1 MKNWNNALSRIATAL
16 ALVTLATMAAAQ
28 MTRGA
33 ISGTV
38 RDQTGGAVPGV
49 TVTATNTDTGATR
62 SAVTDGIGFY
72 RLPAL
77 EPGTYQLRADLSG
90 FTPFSTSVK
99 VNADTDVK
107 LDVGLK
113 LATVGETV
121 TVEGAVT
128 TIELNRTSPTVGTT
142 STARQVVELPLS
154 ADRNV
159 NNLIATSPNVNRVTG
174 QGTFAANGQRS
185 RNNNYMIDGSDNND
199 ISVTIATTQVVPE
212 SVAEF
217 QVQTN
222 AYSVEFGR
230 NSGAQVNVI
239 TKSGS
244 NTFRGEVWDYYRND
258 ELGTALTNLQKASG
272 ITRDTMSPFTRHQ
285 LGATIGGP
293 IIKDK
298 TFFFALYQY
307 DAQRPEG
314 TLGTTTRFPTQAGFA
329 ALSAIPLRAGQSQAS
344 RQAVLDKLGFLRNVY
359 ATNPVFRNLSNV
371 LVNGVA
377 IETGQANISIV
388 DPSTYHTFNGRLDHR
403 FTDNDTVTVRYYY
416 NKRKDENAISYCN
429 FGDVFCGSQ
438 DLKDTNLAASY
449 TRVFGS
455 SVVNEARASWVQRDL
470 DFPENDAVTPTT
482 TITGLFQIGGSSN
495 FPQSRIT
502 DAYQFNNTTTW
513 TTGRHTLK
521 FGADIR
527 YNKAINNSDFNSKG
541 TYTFNNLQDYMNST
555 AFQLTQALQTSS
567 WDATQWQNAFYIQDN
582 FRVTPDLTL
591 NLGVRYEISDVPLGL
606 FGATDPES
614 LAVGVP
620 APPEK
625 DTNNFAPRVGFNW
638 SPTTGSGILG
648 DGKTVFRGGFGMGYD
663 VLFYNLLTVNGSN
676 YPRIATATL
685 SNVTDVYP
693 ALLPAGGSPVFSPL
707 NGYTN
712 SDVNTVNP
720 DSKFWSFS
728 IGREVGQFV
737 MEVGYTGSQTGHGIN
752 QIHANP
758 GVLTPAQAALVAA
771 TQNQA
776 SIPTLQQRRVN
787 PAWGVR
793 TLIPAY
799 TGPAGN
805 DVEATSKYHGGYISV
820 NKRMANGLQFG
831 ASYTRSQFKSNNDG
845 SLGEA
850 GTDGSSQRPQ
860 SMFDYEA
867 EWSLSQFD
875 VPNRFVVNYLYEIPS
890 PKSGVL
896 KQILG
901 GWQISGITAFQ
912 SGRPFTIGTGV
923 DTNGDGTTG
932 SDRPNQ
938 NGSCGV
944 TWDDDHK
951 NFTNNG
957 CYTVPLGTNN
967 LPLANSLGNGS
978 AGRNTERFNGFW
990 NTDLSIMK
998 RFFLLGERQLVVRA
1012 DAFNAFNQDNYGA
1025 STNLSTAMANLSSA
1039 SFGQNPGGAAPTGW
1053 GRRIVTVSAKFIW

>member
-1 MKNWNNALSRIATAL
+1 MKFSIRTGAALL
-16 ALVTLATMAAAQ
+16 ALGALILAAPVEAQ
-28 MTRGA
+28 ITRGA
-33 ISGTV
+33 ISGVV
-38 RDQTGGAVPGV
+38 RDTSGGLVPGAV
-49 TVTATNTDTGATR
+49 VTATSVDTNIGR
-62 SAVTDGIGFY
+62 SSVTDAQGFY
-72 RLPAL
+72 RIPAL
-77 EPGTYQLRADLSG
+77 DPGTYTVKAELSG
-90 FTPFSTSVK
+90 FNTVVYNDIRLVSSGEVTI
-99 VNADTDVK
+99 NAE
-107 LDVGLK
+107 
-113 LATVGETV
+113 LAVASVGETITV
-121 TVEGAVT
+121 TGKAEAV
-128 TIELNRTSPTVGTT
+128 ELNKTNPTVGTT

-154 ADRNV
+154 ADRNI
-159 NNLIATSPNVNRVTG
+159 NNLMATGPNVSRVTG
-174 QGTFAANGQRS
+174 QGTYAANGQRS

-244 NTFRGEVWDYYRND
+244 NQFRGEIWDYYRND
-258 ELGTALTNLQKASG
+258 EFGTALTNLQKDSG
-272 ITRDTMSPFTRHQ
+272 ITRDNMPAYTRHQ
-285 LGATIGGP
+285 AGASIGGP

-307 DAQRPEG
+307 DADEPEG
-314 TLGTTTRFPTQAGFA
+314 ALGTTTRFPTQAGFA
-329 ALSAIPLRAGQSQAS
+329 ALAGVPLRAGQSQAS
-344 RQAVLDKLGFLRNVY
+344 RQAVLDKLGFLQDVY
-359 ATNPVFRNLSNV
+359 ATNPVFRNLSTT
-371 LVNGVA
+371 LVNGVP
-377 IETGQANISIV
+377 IETGQANISRQN
-388 DPSTYHTFNGRLDHR
+388 PSTYHTFNGRIDHR
-403 FTDNDTVTVRYYY
+403 LTDNDNITVRYYY

-438 DLKDTNLAASY
+438 DLKDTNLAASH
-449 TRVFGS
+449 THIFGS
-455 SVVNEARASWVQRDL
+455 NVVNEFRFSWVKRDL
-470 DFPENDAVTPTT
+470 DFPENDPVTPTT
-482 TITGLFQIGGSSN
+482 TISGLFSIGGLAN

-513 TTGRHTLK
+513 TKGRHTLK

-527 YNKAINNSDFNSKG
+527 YNKAVNESDFNSKG
-541 TYTFNNLQDYMNST
+541 TYTFNSLQDYMNST
-555 AFQLTQALQTSS
+555 AFQLTQALQTAS

-591 NLGVRYEISDVPLGL
+591 NLGLRYEISDVPLGL
-606 FGATDPES
+606 FGATDAES

-620 APPEK
+620 APPAK
-625 DTNNFAPRVGFNW
+625 DTNNFAPRIGFNW
-638 SPTTGSGILG
+638 SPRSDNELLG
-648 DGKTVFRGGFGMGYD
+648 DGKTVIRGGFGMGYD

-685 SNVTDVYP
+685 NNVVDAYP
-693 ALLPAGGSPVFSPL
+693 GLLPAGGSPVFSPL

-728 IGREVGQFV
+728 IGREVNEYV
-737 MEVGYTGSQTGHGIN
+737 LEVGYTGSRTGHGIN
-752 QIHANP
+752 QVHANP
-758 GVLTPAQAALVAA
+758 GVLTAAQAALVAA
-771 TQNQA
+771 TQNANAIPGLQA
-776 SIPTLQQRRVN
+776 RRVN

-799 TGPAGN
+799 TGPVGN
-805 DVEATSKYHGGYISV
+805 DVEARSEYNGVYVSA
-820 NKRMANGLQFG
+820 NKRMSHGLQFG
-831 ASYTRSQFKSNNDG
+831 ASYTYSKFESNNDA
-845 SLGEA
+845 SLGET

-860 SMFDYEA
+860 SFFDYDA
-867 EWSLSQFD
+867 DWSVSQFD
-875 VPNRFVVNYLYEIPS
+875 VPHRFVVNYLYEIPG

-912 SGRPFTIGTGV
+912 SGRPFTITTGV
-923 DTNGDGTTG
+923 DSNGDGTTG

-957 CYTVPLGTNN
+957 CYSVPLGTNN
-967 LPLANSLGNGS
+967 LPLANSLGDGS
-978 AGRNTERFNGFW
+978 AGRNTERTASFW

-998 RFFLLGERQLVVRA
+998 RFYVFGERQLIVRA
-1012 DAFNAFNQDNYGA
+1012 DAFNAFNQDAYG
-1025 STNLSTAMANLSSA
+1025 LPTANMASA
-1039 SFGQNPGGAAPTGW
+1039 SFGTNGTNY
-1053 GRRIVTVSAKFIW
+1053 GRRIITLSAKFVW